1 MDVYL
6 KQAEILKII
15 PFSRQHILR
24 LEKENKFPKRV
35 QLGIKRIAWRKSDI
49 EKYMKEKEAS

>member
-1 MDVYL
+1 MDVFL
-6 KQAEILKII
+6 NQAEILKIV

-35 QLGIKRIAWRKSDI
+35 QLSVHRIAWRKSDI
-49 EKYMKEKEAS
+49 EKYVAEAS